1 MGAVLL
7 PQCQLRKGI
16 HFAVDLIVHE
26 AFHDPARLRNAAAPA
41 GDDDQLG
48 PILEGAR
55 AVQESLGLPNDGD
68 DLRACTHFLV
78 ERNPFL
84 GNLIGDLAAGSPPH
98 RLQGLH

>member
-26 AFHDPARLRNAAAPA
+26 AFHDPVRLRNAAAPA
-41 GDDDQLG
+41 GDDAQLG

-55 AVQESLGLPNDGD
+55 PVQDTLGLPNEGD
-68 DLRACTHFLV
+68 DLRARIKFLV
-78 ERNPFL
+78 
-84 GNLIGDLAAGSPPH
+84 
-98 RLQGLH
+98 